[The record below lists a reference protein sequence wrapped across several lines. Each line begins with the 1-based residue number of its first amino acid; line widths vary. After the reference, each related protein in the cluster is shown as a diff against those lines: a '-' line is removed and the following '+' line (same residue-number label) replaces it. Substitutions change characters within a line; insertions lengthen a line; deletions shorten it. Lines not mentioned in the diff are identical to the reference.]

1 MKTVELI
8 DLMDDDQHRLALEL
22 AGSPVLW
29 APSGADDV
37 LAAAVLAEVV
47 EHVGTEDD
55 SEMQVKIALSVTE
68 GMRDRLVEITDK
80 LEEWLRQLEMSE
92 EEAADYRRYGR
103 KGLPEGNEE

>member
-8 DLMDDDQHRLALEL
+8 ELMDDDQHRLVLEL

-47 EHVGTEDD
+47 ERVGTEDD
-55 SEMQVKIALSVTE
+55 SEKQVKIALSVTE
-68 GMRDRLVEITDK
+68 GLRDRLALITDQ
-80 LEEWLRQLEMSE
+80 LEGWLRGAGIYEKE
-92 EEAADYRRYGR
+92 VDDYKHYGR